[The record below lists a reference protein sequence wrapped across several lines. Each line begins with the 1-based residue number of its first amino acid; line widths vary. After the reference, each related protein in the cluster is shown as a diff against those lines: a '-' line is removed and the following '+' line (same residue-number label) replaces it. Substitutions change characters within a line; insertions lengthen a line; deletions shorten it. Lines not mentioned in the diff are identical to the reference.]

1 MTMTQGNQAKSNQA
15 QSNTAKHSQ
24 NQNAAND
31 TVDSKKIDNSK
42 KVDASEAIDT
52 YLAADNTVDL
62 SSMLTPY
69 YRPNEQTIVCGVL
82 DDKKVQAL
90 AQAGVELVINLQLQ
104 GELSFDEAAAVQ
116 QAGMAYEH
124 LPISGAEDLKQL
136 KILAFDKLLRQYHG
150 KKIAMHCGSGN
161 RVGAAMTL
169 RSGWLRG
176 RKMDTAM
183 QHGFDHGLTSLQEEA
198 HNRLLV
204 PR

>member
-1 MTMTQGNQAKSNQA
+1 MTMTQSNQDKSNQA
-15 QSNTAKHSQ
+15 QSNQVGNSQ
-24 NQNAAND
+24 DQMAAND
-31 TVDSKKIDNSK
+31 TFNAKEINNSE
-42 KVDASEAIDT
+42 KVDNNEEGVI
-52 YLAADNTVDL
+52 YLDADNTVNL
-62 SSMLTPY
+62 SATLSPY
-69 YRPNEQTIVCGVL
+69 YRPNEQTIVCGAL

-90 AQAGVELVINLQLQ
+90 ADAGVELVINLQPDT
-104 GELSFDEAAAVQ
+104 ELDFDEAAAVQ

-124 LPISGAEDLKQL
+124 LPIGGAEDLKQL

-183 QHGFDHGLTSLQEEA
+183 KHGYDHGLTSLEEEA

>member
-1 MTMTQGNQAKSNQA
+1 MTMTQSNQA
-15 QSNTAKHSQ
+15 QSNQANNSQ
-24 NQNAAND
+24 DQEAAND
-31 TVDSKKIDNSK
+31 TFNGKEIDNS
-42 KVDASEAIDT
+42 V
-52 YLAADNTVDL
+52 NL
-62 SSMLTPY
+62 SSTLSPY
-69 YRPNEQTIVCGVL
+69 YRPDEQTIVCGAL

-104 GELSFDEAAAVQ
+104 EELSFDEAAAVQ
-116 QAGMAYEH
+116 KAGMAYEH
-124 LPISGAEDLKQL
+124 LPIGGAEDLKQL

-183 QHGFDHGLTSLQEEA
+183 KHGYDHGLTSLEKEA